1 MNIYLAIITTSLVVT
16 QVIRVTQNA
25 IQLHRQNKMIKE
37 QLEAVEEV
45 TTKDIQRQRQ
55 LHILAL
61 AYLERKMSEMM
72 EE

>member
-1 MNIYLAIITTSLVVT
+1 MNTYLAIITTILVVT
-16 QVIRVTQNA
+16 QVVRVTQNA
-25 IQLHRQNKMIKE
+25 IQLKRQNKMIKK

-61 AYLERKMSEMM
+61 AYLERKMSRMM

>member
-1 MNIYLAIITTSLVVT
+1 MNTYLTIMVTVLVTT
-16 QVIRVTQNA
+16 QVIRIIQNA
-25 IQLHRQNKMIKE
+25 IQLRRQNKMIKE

-55 LHILAL
+55 LHILAI
-61 AYLERKMSEMM
+61 AYLERKMSRMM

>member
-1 MNIYLAIITTSLVVT
+1 MNTYLAIITTILVVT

-25 IQLHRQNKMIKE
+25 IQLKRQNKMIKE
-37 QLEAVEEV
+37 QLKDVEKV

-55 LHILAL
+55 LHILAI
-61 AYLERKMSEMM
+61 AYLERKMSRMM